1 MILTSGQFT
10 TLSWLTYLCG
20 RQLYH
25 DVQLP
30 TRQPASK
37 NATGLLDLLIKKKLV
52 DACCYTTPD
61 AVGSMQIVARNP
73 KWREGLNSNTAAS
86 LNALD
91 NWLTPLT
98 TCINAKAVE
107 ELTDEWERGDE
118 SDFSDR
124 LDAWSLFWNST
135 ELLAKDRKALG
146 NLLALIEAT
155 MHLLKPQLQ
164 RPRASAGEKARRRTA
179 LLKST
184 TKTSH
189 WLKTL
194 ALGALWTPLAAF
206 LGTDL
211 AKMEAPFDQVLE
223 VSLGVHFPQ
232 QPN

>member
-1 MILTSGQFT
+1 MILTSGQFS
-10 TLSWLTYLCG
+10 TLSWLTYLSG

-164 RPRASAGEKARRRTA
+164 RPRASAGRKLRDGRRC
-179 LLKST
+179 
-184 TKTSH
+184 
-189 WLKTL
+189 
-194 ALGALWTPLAAF
+194 
-206 LGTDL
+206 
-211 AKMEAPFDQVLE
+211 
-223 VSLGVHFPQ
+223 
-232 QPN
+232 

>member
-164 RPRASAGEKARRRTA
+164 RPRASAGEKAKRRTA

-194 ALGALWTPLAAF
+194 ALGALWTLLAAF